1 MTASRFLLL
10 RFGDLKLF
18 LESLLRLIS
27 LENLF
32 YEALTVLGRKM
43 LGQLELALR
52 QPMIRLLLS
61 LFELL
66 YLAAN
71 VELDLNHGDQ
81 ALIIWTGHQF

>member
-1 MTASRFLLL
+1 
-10 RFGDLKLF
+10 
-18 LESLLRLIS
+18 
-27 LENLF
+27 
-32 YEALTVLGRKM
+32 M
-43 LGQLELALR
+43 LGQLELALG

-81 ALIIWTGHQF
+81 ALIVGAGHQF